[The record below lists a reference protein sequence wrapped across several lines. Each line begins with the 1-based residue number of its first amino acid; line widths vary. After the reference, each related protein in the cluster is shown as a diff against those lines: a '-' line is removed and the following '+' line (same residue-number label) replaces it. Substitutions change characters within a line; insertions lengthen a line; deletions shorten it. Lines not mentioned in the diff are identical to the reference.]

1 MAGGGNP
8 ALASSLGSRFSKK
21 MQEPVRG
28 DMRLFQQM
36 ADRCFTPPSGRAKLT
51 EAEEKRMADTRNGGG
66 TANSSARKGKSGS
79 RRKKVVAATAG
90 AAIGIGSAAL
100 VAALLYANRPT
111 EDGDQADQPAT
122 DPRFEPGE
130 A

>member
-1 MAGGGNP
+1 MILPIISTSLVKNP
-8 ALASSLGSRFSKK
+8 SSEQAPGYCACSSDWPHR
-21 MQEPVRG
+21 R
-28 DMRLFQQM
+28 
-36 ADRCFTPPSGRAKLT
+36 FTPPAARAKLT

-66 TANSSARKGKSGS
+66 KATGSARKGKGS
-79 RRKKVVAATAG
+79 SRTKKVMAAATAG

-100 VAALLYANRPT
+100 VAALLYANRPKEEKGEEPT
-111 EDGDQADQPAT
+111 T

>member
-1 MAGGGNP
+1 M
-8 ALASSLGSRFSKK
+8 
-21 MQEPVRG
+21 RG
-28 DMRLFQQM
+28 DKRLFQQM

-66 TANSSARKGKSGS
+66 TANGSARKGKGSS

-111 EDGDQADQPAT
+111 EDGDQADRPAT

>member
-1 MAGGGNP
+1 
-8 ALASSLGSRFSKK
+8 
-21 MQEPVRG
+21 
-28 DMRLFQQM
+28 
-36 ADRCFTPPSGRAKLT
+36 
-51 EAEEKRMADTRNGGG
+51 MADTHGGG
-66 TANSSARKGKSGS
+66 KAKANGSARKGGS

-100 VAALLYANRPT
+100 VAALLYANRPK
-111 EDGDQADQPAT
+111 DGEQSHPAP